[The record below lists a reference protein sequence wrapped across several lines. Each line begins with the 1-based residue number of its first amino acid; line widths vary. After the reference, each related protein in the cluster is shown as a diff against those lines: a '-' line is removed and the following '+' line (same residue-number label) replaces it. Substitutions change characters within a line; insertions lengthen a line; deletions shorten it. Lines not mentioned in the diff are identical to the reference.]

1 MTDDSTSVDVLSLE
15 DFHATLANRLSEVD
29 TVIAGINRDL
39 ATAPAF
45 GDFLD
50 GKVSAADF
58 VNLRDDYL
66 ARINRLRSAIVAA
79 QSATATIIANY
90 KSTEQRNHAN
100 AADIAHQL
108 DGVGAALQDGAT
120 GA

>member
-29 TVIAGINRDL
+29 SVIAGINRDL
-39 ATAPAF
+39 ATAPAL

-50 GKVSAADF
+50 GKVSAVDF
-58 VNLRDDYL
+58 TSQRDAYL
-66 ARINRLRSAIVAA
+66 ARANRLRSAIVAA
-79 QSATATIIANY
+79 QTATATIIANY

-100 AADIAHQL
+100 AADIAARL
-108 DGVGAALQDGAT
+108 DGVGSALQDGAS
-120 GA
+120 GG

>member
-15 DFHATLANRLSEVD
+15 DFHATLAHRLSEVD
-29 TVIAGINRDL
+29 SVIAGMNRDL

-50 GKVSAADF
+50 GKASAADF
-58 VNLRDDYL
+58 LSRREDYL
-66 ARINRLRSAIVAA
+66 ARANRLRSAIVAA
-79 QSATATIIANY
+79 QTATATIIANY

-100 AADIAHQL
+100 AADIAGQL
-108 DGVGAALQDGAT
+108 GGVGSALQDGAS
-120 GA
+120 GG